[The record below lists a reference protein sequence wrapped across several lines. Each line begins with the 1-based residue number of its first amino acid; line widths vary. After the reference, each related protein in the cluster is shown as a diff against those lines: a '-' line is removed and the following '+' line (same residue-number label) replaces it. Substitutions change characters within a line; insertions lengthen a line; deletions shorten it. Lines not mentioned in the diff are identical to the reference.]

1 MKYTL
6 ALLLL
11 FCFFQKSWSQ
21 ARGGFEKDVERYAR
35 MLGLPAYA
43 LGVAEGDR
51 IVFFKS
57 AGYADS
63 AGKVAITKD
72 HIFEIASVTKSL
84 TAIAL
89 QQLEQAGK
97 LSLNDPVDKYPNRY
111 FTKERWN
118 AQTTLAHL
126 VSHTSESTPVG
137 SAFVYNGSKFNIVFN
152 AFSAINPMD
161 STEEMTRPFTIE
173 IEKGIL
179 KPLQMTH
186 TLTRFTEA
194 DHGDLRK
201 WVAVKYSFDA
211 AAGKYVPRPVN
222 PAGMQSGP
230 GFGMMSSV
238 QDLVRYSAAIGKE
251 SILPAER
258 YRKITT
264 PFYPGSPQ
272 GMGWFTGSVAGVDLH
287 WSYGYGDNSSA
298 LLLRVPQRN
307 LTLLLLSPANAHS
320 AAALLGFGNLLLSPV
335 AAAFVRNYVLNA
347 PESIDF
353 EENRERVVA
362 SLEKRRAPEVT
373 DVLLH
378 EAFGAVMALSY
389 SADKGMPGN
398 HSKSIDLLKTLIQNY
413 PKHPLW
419 QATAAFEFIAESEDK
434 AVLDFGKKMVADF
447 GKTGNV
453 HPAKSLY
460 AGLILEKNGDM
471 EGAMAFYNALAAG
484 DDFKEQSYKLNAMM
498 KVAKYDMARNPASA
512 KATLERL
519 VRYKEYVTAK
529 DGMYNEAKEMLVKLE

>member
-1 MKYTL
+1 MNNIL
-6 ALLLL
+6 AFLIF
-11 FCFFQKSWSQ
+11 FCAFQKSWSQ
-21 ARGGFEKDVERYAR
+21 ARGGFEADVGRYAR

-43 LGVAEGDR
+43 LGVAEGDKL
-51 IVFFKS
+51 VFFKS

-84 TAIAL
+84 TSIAL
-89 QQLEQAGK
+89 QQLEEAGK
-97 LSLNDPVDKYPNRY
+97 LSLNDLVDKYPNRY

-152 AFSAINPMD
+152 AFTAVNPVD
-161 STEEMTRPFTIE
+161 STEELTRPFTME

-179 KPLQMTH
+179 TPLGMTH
-186 TLTRFTEA
+186 TLTRFTEQE
-194 DHGDLRK
+194 HGDLRK

-251 SILPAER
+251 SILSAGR

-272 GMGWFTGSVAGVDLH
+272 GMGWFTYSVGGVDLH

-307 LTLLLLSPANAHS
+307 VTLILLSPANAHS
-320 AAALLGFGNLLLSPV
+320 AAALLGFGNPLFAPIV
-335 AAAFVRNYVLNA
+335 ASFVRNYVLNA
-347 PESIDF
+347 PGTIDF
-353 EENRERVVA
+353 GGRFDTHRRKFENPDATGCCRCVGTRGVRGGHELVV
-362 SLEKRRAPEVT
+362 
-373 DVLLH
+373 
-378 EAFGAVMALSY
+378 
-389 SADKGMPGN
+389 
-398 HSKSIDLLKTLIQNY
+398 
-413 PKHPLW
+413 
-419 QATAAFEFIAESEDK
+419 
-434 AVLDFGKKMVADF
+434 FGKSSSRQYD
-447 GKTGNV
+447 
-453 HPAKSLY
+453 
-460 AGLILEKNGDM
+460 EK
-471 EGAMAFYNALAAG
+471 
-484 DDFKEQSYKLNAMM
+484 
-498 KVAKYDMARNPASA
+498 P
-512 KATLERL
+512 
-519 VRYKEYVTAK
+519 
-529 DGMYNEAKEMLVKLE
+529 